1 MIANARRLLIIGCG
15 NPHAGDDSAGP
26 EIIRRLSARGGCGCE
41 LRAEPVPGVELL
53 ELFPLAEVILI
64 VDAVSSGGEPGTLYL
79 TSLPSKELESR
90 ALGLISSHGWG
101 LSEALQL
108 AHALGRT
115 TPRLFL
121 LGIEAGTV
129 VKGALRSAPVEA
141 AVGLVVERI
150 AGLRALLLAS
160 EFITTHSF
168 APDDRSFPGKG
179 AEINP
184 GGAAGSA

>member
-1 MIANARRLLIIGCG
+1 MSANARRLLIVGCG
-15 NPHAGDDSAGP
+15 NPDAGDDSVGL
-26 EIIRRLSARGGCGCE
+26 EIVRRLGELGDCGCE
-41 LRAEPVPGVELL
+41 LRAEPGPGVDLL
-53 ELFPLAEVILI
+53 DLFTLAEVIVI
-64 VDAVSSGGEPGTLYL
+64 VDAVSGGGDPGTLYL

-90 ALGLISSHGWG
+90 AVGSISSHGWG

-129 VKGALRSAPVEA
+129 AKGASRSAAVEA

-150 AGLRALLLAS
+150 AGLRSLLLATD
-160 EFITTHSF
+160 FITTQSF
-168 APDDRSFPGKG
+168 SPEDRSFPWKG
-179 AEINP
+179 SEL
-184 GGAAGSA
+184 S